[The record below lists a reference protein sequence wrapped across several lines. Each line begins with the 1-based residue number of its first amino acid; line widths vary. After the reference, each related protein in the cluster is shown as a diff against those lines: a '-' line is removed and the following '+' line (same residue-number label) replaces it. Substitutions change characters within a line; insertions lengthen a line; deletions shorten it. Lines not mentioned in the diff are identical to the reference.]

1 MIEVD
6 IMKLI
11 QVHAS
16 KLAARLFRNNV
27 AEAWVGVFVRRTPD
41 GTVTLKNARPLHA
54 GLCVGSADLIGWTKD
69 GLFLA
74 VEVKTETGQ
83 PTVEQINFI
92 TAVRAAGGRAGIA
105 RSIED
110 AEQIISGETST

>member
-1 MIEVD
+1 MLEVD
-6 IMKLI
+6 LMRLI

-16 KLAARLFRNNV
+16 KLGARLFRNNV
-27 AEAWVGVFVRRTPD
+27 GQGWAGRFAKRTDD
-41 GTVTLKNARPLHA
+41 GTVTIRNSAPLHA
-54 GLCVGSADLIGWTKD
+54 GLCTGSSDLIGWTKD

-105 RSIED
+105 RSVED
-110 AEQIISGETST
+110 AENIING